1 MRRIWPFGR
10 EFQYE
15 AQGKTLMEEIRIPP
29 GEAVATIRFDS
40 EKRMHE
46 EIAQDPDI
54 QKLAREIMEQGE
66 TETNRRRLLASG
78 LRVTERIIPSLSNAV
93 RYVQKI
99 THLED
104 KNVETY
110 VYEDPR
116 QNASC
121 MDFGD
126 GNMFLLFS
134 SSMLEKMNE
143 RELLFVIGH
152 EFGHEF
158 YNHVSMPVSGM
169 LTRIRDIPPE
179 KALKLMSWSRR
190 AEISAD
196 RVGLLCCQD
205 LHASTTAFI
214 KLSCG
219 LTEPLVQFNED
230 DYVSQMRDIRKLS
243 ESVHDVQ
250 DWYSSHPFNPLR
262 VVALNFFWESDLLT
276 SLLGLSPATM
286 TGQEADKRING
297 LLEFMEPEL
306 AGASKAAETEC
317 LLWGGFW
324 VAASDMQIDTS
335 ETAAIRSMVGD
346 EAASRAEQ
354 EIKGSPNALEYV
366 KERFMAAAKKCSG
379 LQASERHALVQKLIV
394 VARADKQLKQE
405 EKAVLREACIALDIS
420 PTFAEQILIMTE

>member
-1 MRRIWPFGR
+1 
-10 EFQYE
+10 
-15 AQGKTLMEEIRIPP
+15 MEEIRVPP
-29 GEAVATIRFDS
+29 QEAVTTIRFES
-40 EKRMHE
+40 ERRMHD

-54 QKLAREIMEQGE
+54 QKMIKEIMEQGE
-66 TETNRRRLLASG
+66 TETSRRRLLASG
-78 LRVTERIIPSLSNAV
+78 LRVTERIIPSLSDAV
-93 RYVQKI
+93 RQVQRI

-104 KNVETY
+104 RNVETY

-134 SSMLEKMNE
+134 SSILERMGE

-158 YNHVSMPVSGM
+158 YNHVSVPVGGM
-169 LTRIRDIPPE
+169 LQRIRDIPAE
-179 KALKLMSWSRR
+179 KALKLLSWSRR

-196 RVGLLCCQD
+196 RVGLLCCQE

-219 LTEPLVQFNED
+219 LTEPLVQFNVD

-276 SLLGLSPATM
+276 DLLGLSPATM
-286 TGQEADKRING
+286 SASEADKRIDG

-317 LLWGGFW
+317 LLWGGYW
-324 VAASDMQIDTS
+324 VAASDMQVDAA
-335 ETAAIRSMVGD
+335 ETASIRGMVGD
-346 EAASRAEQ
+346 EAVAKAEQ
-354 EIKGSPNALEYV
+354 EIKASSNPLAFIR
-366 KERFMAAAKKCSG
+366 ERFTAAAKKCSG
-379 LQASERHALVQKLIV
+379 LQPAERHSLVQKLIV

-405 EKAVLREACIALDIS
+405 EKAVLREACIALGIS